1 MVEAAIHG
9 VKIMGKVLH
18 DNNKLSTG
26 QEKPPFISIWQSIT
40 NFSSILCLSFKF
52 WCILLGYSVYFVFQ
66 ALSWS
71 DASSPHNSQ
80 SEKGLKSSKFALAFH
95 I

>member
-40 NFSSILCLSFKF
+40 KLFKYSSDTQLRYNDCWEIL
-52 WCILLGYSVYFVFQ
+52 
-66 ALSWS
+66 
-71 DASSPHNSQ
+71 
-80 SEKGLKSSKFALAFH
+80 
-95 I
+95 

>member
-40 NFSSILCLSFKF
+40 KVFYVYNLSFDVS
-52 WCILLGYSVYFVFQ
+52 CLDIPCTLYFR
-66 ALSWS
+66 L
-71 DASSPHNSQ
+71 
-80 SEKGLKSSKFALAFH
+80 
-95 I
+95 

>member
-40 NFSSILCLSFKF
+40 KLFKYFMFIILSFDVS
-52 WCILLGYSVYFVFQ
+52 CLDIPCTLYFR
-66 ALSWS
+66 L
-71 DASSPHNSQ
+71 
-80 SEKGLKSSKFALAFH
+80 
-95 I
+95 